1 MKYRCD
7 KIFDCEDQADEENC
21 DYFEVDADTY
31 NKKYPPVNR
40 KHGIDVD
47 VLLTVESLQNIKELD
62 MSFDAKFT
70 LKMEWFDSR
79 LRYKNLI
86 DDDYKNLLTNL
97 VKEEN
102 KRNIWIPEILFSNT
116 DENIKVVN
124 GPRTILF
131 IDKQGSHTIAPLT
144 SLNEDFFYK
153 GSENMLVLNVGYTL
167 SFQCKFQLNAYPFDT
182 QTCRIEVINLFKKIF
197 TSLWIRGI
205 CKYVI
210 YQCNI

>member
-1 MKYRCD
+1 MSYRCN
-7 KIFDCEDQADEENC
+7 KIFDCEDQADEEDC
-21 DYFEVDADTY
+21 DYFEVDDGTY
-31 NKKYPPVNR
+31 NKKYPPFNGE
-40 KHGIDVD
+40 HGIDVN

-62 MSFDAKFT
+62 MSFDAKFSLT
-70 LKMEWFDSR
+70 MEWFDSR

-102 KRNIWIPEILFSNT
+102 KEKIWIPELLFSNT

-124 GPRTILF
+124 GPRTNLF
-131 IDKQGSHTIAPLT
+131 INKEGLHTIAPLT

-182 QTCRIEVINLFKKIF
+182 QTCMIEV
-197 TSLWIRGI
+197 TYSQI
-205 CKYVI
+205 CLLVSDLR
-210 YQCNI
+210 